1 MECNPSS
8 SSSSRFDR
16 STIEKNRRIQMKAL
30 FSKLHSLVPHESSS
44 RDVTSLP
51 DQLQEAA
58 NYIKNLQIKLEKM
71 KEEKDNLKRIKKLEI
86 EHDKKSKTSSLM
98 VGHQRTPKIDVRE
111 IGSSLEAIL
120 ITGADFQ
127 FLFSETISVIHEE
140 GFDVVNAS
148 FSIINDIVV
157 HTIHAQVSMAL
168 SHQAKPSPP
177 VDATA
182 TFAGKANSSPKSS
195 ANTFLFG
202 AIKTRPIG
210 I

>member
-58 NYIKNLQIKLEKM
+58 NYITNLQIKLEKM
-71 KEEKDNLKRIKKLEI
+71 EEQKDNLKRIKKLEI

-140 GFDVVNAS
+140 GFDVVNAC

-157 HTIHAQVSMAL
+157 HTIHAQ
-168 SHQAKPSPP
+168 
-177 VDATA
+177 D
-182 TFAGKANSSPKSS
+182 
-195 ANTFLFG
+195 
-202 AIKTRPIG
+202 
-210 I
+210 